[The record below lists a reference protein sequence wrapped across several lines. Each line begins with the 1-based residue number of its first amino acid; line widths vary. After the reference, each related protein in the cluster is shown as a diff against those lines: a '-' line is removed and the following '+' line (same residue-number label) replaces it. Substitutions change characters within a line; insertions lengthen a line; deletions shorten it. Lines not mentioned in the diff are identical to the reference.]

1 MRLDSE
7 TWPEATVP
15 QIINNKDPYGKQPF
29 TEILYAARSTTDQ
42 MVDKYSPEF
51 IRPFEK
57 RNRLIVP
64 AKMMTA
70 VATKGHPPAVTGKPG
85 MGLCGSAVSNCS
97 RAGIEGVKIAFHP
110 GGVHENV
117 STTPRYRKNSVRI
130 GDEAAAGNAL
140 IYFGSVAA
148 NCI

>member
-1 MRLDSE
+1 
-7 TWPEATVP
+7 
-15 QIINNKDPYGKQPF
+15 
-29 TEILYAARSTTDQ
+29 

-110 GGVHENV
+110 SGIHENV
-117 STTPRYRKNSVRI
+117 SASPRYRKNSVRI

-148 NCI
+148 NLI

>member
-1 MRLDSE
+1 
-7 TWPEATVP
+7 V
-15 QIINNKDPYGKQPF
+15 I
-29 TEILYAARSTTDQ
+29 
-42 MVDKYSPEF
+42 DKYSPEF
-51 IRPFEK
+51 MRPFEQ

-70 VATKGHPPAVTGKPG
+70 VATKGHPPAVTRKPG
-85 MGLCGSAVSNCS
+85 MGLGGSAVSNCS

-110 GGVHENV
+110 GRVHENV
-117 STTPRYRKNSVRI
+117 SASPRYRKNSVRT

-140 IYFGSVAA
+140 IYLTSVAA